1 MTPTEQIINWTNDTR
16 RPIWWRHAVRLALEK
31 VKLNND
37 DYNLLINIALMQS
50 GLAPKTPEY
59 ELYKKPIPPMA
70 NQAKNESV
78 ILESISDV
86 VNIGA
91 LQPNQ
96 TLNFSPEGI
105 TVIYGDNGS
114 GKSSYTRVLKN
125 ACLTRGDK
133 PVVIGNAFNGC
144 KDEPAA
150 TLNINISG
158 VKDSVKWTRN
168 IKDNNNLKSIRVF
181 DSSSSQHYINK
192 EDNLDFNLS
201 GMSLLDELIKA
212 CKHIKIEFEKYKY
225 PVVSLPII
233 SFPTKNKISDSYQS
247 ISSKT
252 KSLEFK
258 KTIEFDVDALKA
270 KKELLA
276 ELTSKSPEKLKQHFS
291 HQHSLLKP
299 LFEELTRS
307 TRLLNDDAA
316 LQIKSLSDE
325 YKTAEFALNQITK
338 STFENLPYCEI
349 GTQTWK
355 SMWDSAMTFIQSS
368 GNQVPLKNGDT
379 CPLCL
384 QGIGNESALRLEHF
398 YSFLSG
404 DAQKKR
410 DASYKKLNSLINPLK
425 TLNINKESH
434 QGIISNLAST
444 KRVISDAFNDYFDNL
459 SYRKS
464 ALTNKEPTYNFN
476 KIDDRC
482 IIWLDKQ
489 MKSLVE
495 KIAAVKDDNN
505 LRLLISKT
513 TEEIALLE
521 SIKLIQPQLGV
532 IENRINYLLYV
543 ERIDSLLKETNISSI
558 TRLNSDISQSSFIGL
573 LKKEFSEQL
582 NKLGFKRYEI
592 IAKTRGSSGQ
602 QMLKFEINSIGS
614 NLSTI
619 ASEGEQKC
627 IALAGFLAELKIDDR
642 NSSVIFDD
650 PINSLDHH
658 WRRKFSKRI
667 VEESKFRQIIIF
679 SHDLAFL
686 KMLEDSSDTTI
697 ALHAVDRM
705 GKNVGVCSD
714 NPPWDA
720 TKTEKRIGLLK
731 QDLVKIQKSFR
742 LNNIEEVRER
752 TRTFYSKKRE
762 TWERLV
768 EEWLIFGIVERFGR
782 DVQTQKN
789 FHLLDTTEED
799 IQTIKEGMDTCCKYL
814 GGHDKAS
821 GLGIEYP
828 DADEIQED
836 LDKLEQQFKLLKYKR
851 NKKRK

>member
-16 RPIWWRHAVRLALEK
+16 RPVWWRHAVRLALEK
-31 VKLNND
+31 TKLTID
-37 DYNLLINIALMQS
+37 DYNVLINIALMQS

-59 ELYKKPIPPMA
+59 ETYKKPITPMG
-70 NQAKNESV
+70 NQSKNESV

-96 TLNFSPEGI
+96 VLNFSSDGI

-144 KDEPAA
+144 KDEPSA
-150 TLNINISG
+150 TLNISVSG

-168 IKDNNNLKSIRVF
+168 IKGNNNLKSIRVF
-181 DSSSSQHYINK
+181 DDSSAQHYINK

-201 GMSLLDELIKA
+201 GMHLLDELIKA
-212 CKHIKIEFEKYKY
+212 CKYVKIEIEKYKY
-225 PVVSLPII
+225 PIVSLPIVD
-233 SFPTKNKISDSYQS
+233 FPTKNKVSDFYNSVN
-247 ISSKT
+247 SKT
-252 KSLEFK
+252 KLNEFK
-258 KTIEFDVDALKA
+258 KSFYFDADALKT

-299 LFEELTRS
+299 LFEELTRL
-307 TRLLNDDAA
+307 TRLLNDDAV
-316 LQIKSLSDE
+316 LQIKNLSDE

-338 STFENLPYCEI
+338 STFDNLPYNEI

-355 SMWDSAMTFIQSS
+355 SMWDSAMIFIQSS
-368 GNQVPLKNGDT
+368 GNQTPLKNGDT

-384 QGIGNESALRLEHF
+384 QGIGNESALKLEHF
-398 YSFLSG
+398 YKFLSG
-404 DAQKKR
+404 DVQKKH
-410 DASYKKLNSLINPLK
+410 DASHKKLNSFINPLK

-434 QGIISNLAST
+434 QGVINNLASSQ
-444 KRVISDAFNDYFDNL
+444 KIISDAFNDYFDNL
-459 SYRKS
+459 NTRRIN
-464 ALTNKEPTYNFN
+464 LTSKEPTYDFD
-476 KIDDRC
+476 KLDDRC
-482 IIWLDKQ
+482 VIWLDKKI
-489 MKSLVE
+489 KSLIE
-495 KIAAVKDDNN
+495 KTAAVKDDNE

-521 SIKLIQPQLGV
+521 SIKVIQPQFGV
-532 IENRINYLLYV
+532 IENRINYLLHV
-543 ERIDSLLKETNISSI
+543 EKIDSLLKETNISSV
-558 TRLNSDISQSSFIGL
+558 TRLNSDISQSGFIGL
-573 LKKEFSEQL
+573 LKEEFSEQL
-582 NKLGFKRYEI
+582 KKLGFKRYEI

-627 IALAGFLAELKIDDR
+627 IALAGFLAELKVDDR

-658 WRRKFSKRI
+658 WRRKFSERI
-667 VEESKFRQIIIF
+667 VEESKTRQIIVF

-686 KMLEDSSDTTI
+686 KMLEESSDKNI

-731 QDLVKIQKSFR
+731 QDLVKIQKNFR
-742 LNNIEEVRER
+742 LNNMEEVRENI
-752 TRTFYSKKRE
+752 RTFYSKKRE

-782 DVQTQKN
+782 DVQTTKN
-789 FHLLDTTEED
+789 HHLLDTTEED

-814 GGHDKAS
+814 GGHDKS
-821 GLGIEYP
+821 GGLGIEYP

-836 LDKLEQQFKLLKYKR
+836 LDKLEKQFKLLKHKR